1 MSKISFFRD
10 DITYGNYVG
19 GETEPS
25 AILVPQGKY
34 THLLYG
40 ITLVPAAAA
49 STEEDGM
56 REAMPEHYEA
66 ERMELLGTPSYA
78 DVVKAIIGM
87 KYAADVELSVIN
99 NHLTNPT
106 DAHEDDFAEYQ
117 QWRGMAKK
125 VAKEALGIPVTDAE
139 IIAEKV
145 AEIDAETDRK
155 ILRGHV
161 WNGTPVWLSSEN
173 QFNFK
178 AAFDVALQTHGA
190 NLPITYKLGEKDGNS
205 IYHTFETV
213 AELQDFYLSCVSYI
227 NQCLKDGWQA
237 KELAKQ
243 LNA

>member
-10 DITYGNYVG
+10 DITYGKYVG
-19 GETEPS
+19 GEDEPS
-25 AILVPQGKY
+25 AIMVPQGKY

-40 ITLVPAAAA
+40 IVLVPEHSEDSA
-49 STEEDGM
+49 DGM

-66 ERMELLGTPSYA
+66 DRIELLGKPSY
-78 DVVKAIIGM
+78 DDIVKAIIGE
-87 KYAADVELSVIN
+87 KYSADAELSVIN
-99 NHLTNPT
+99 NHLINPT
-106 DAHEDDFAEYQ
+106 GAHEADFAEYQ

-155 ILRGHV
+155 ILRGHA

-178 AAFDVALQTHGA
+178 AAFDVALQTQGA